1 MPFWPIRKEKRMI
14 QPEQLGFDIDGVIA
28 NTMQLFLDIAR
39 RVYGLNHIQI
49 EDITTY
55 NLEHCLDME
64 PEMIRAITDRII
76 DGDYPCRLFPIDGA
90 AGVLKRLAAYG
101 PIHMVTA
108 RPALGPIEPW
118 IAQLLTGME
127 GDVHMVAT
135 GGFEEKADV
144 LRHLNIRYFVED
156 RLETCYLLKDQGI
169 HAVLFAQP
177 WNRQRRPFV
186 EVSGWPELEMLIDWS

>member
-177 WNRQRRPFV
+177 WNRQRHPFV